1 MGRWE
6 NLMCHTDALVYGFSK
21 IHAIFVQYWNAQ
33 EFNWI
38 IFCVN
43 IFIYIIIVKRYL
55 LCRKYFF
62 SLLKLYGLCE
72 ELAIRLKYDGNN
84 RKNIGSDSTWWLL
97 PFGVIEMMM
106 TSAWGGCASAQG
118 WQLQQDAINVSLKGG
133 HSQQRIFPLQFLW
146 KEELTWSLRKYK
158 YVSA

>member
-21 IHAIFVQYWNAQ
+21 IHAIFVQYWNTQ
-33 EFNWI
+33 EFNGI
-38 IFCVN
+38 LLCVK

-62 SLLKLYGLCE
+62 SLLKLYVLCE

-97 PFGVIEMMM
+97 PFDVIEMMM
-106 TSAWGGCASAQG
+106 TDKCMRWVCISAGLTTSARCNQCVTKRRS
-118 WQLQQDAINVSLKGG
+118 QSAENFPIAILMERGAHLISTKV
-133 HSQQRIFPLQFLW
+133 
-146 KEELTWSLRKYK
+146 
-158 YVSA
+158 